1 MYVACRGLGARGSL
15 LVMCVAQIEVHVSLN
30 RVERQK
36 RSFVQAGFPPF
47 EFSAWISSLGY
58 PLPC

>member
-30 RVERQK
+30 RVERPK
-36 RSFVQAGFPPF
+36 KVVCASWL
-47 EFSAWISSLGY
+47 SAFRVFCLD
-58 PLPC
+58 